1 MLFGSW
7 KGVFELLQ
15 QWRWESGRD
24 LKCEIG
30 DQFMLLRVYLFGK
43 AEAKFATGKEDIM
56 ASEDVKTSHD
66 KQMWIKYYCE
76 ECETW
81 ETREMFEVTKLSVAQ
96 ATPAGAC
103 ALWSWGC
110 SKLVR
115 HGSFQTFRVDQLNN
129 ADGHDVPNL
138 DFPSIESPATTRPF
152 REKTR
157 PRNTDAAEEVSP
169 PQTVPSAQSNGSSQ
183 SKRPKRNVSSTYARD
198 LATGTNSPINSQG
211 GVTSSSPDE
220 VQDENRSKDSEIAAD
235 TAGPESPG
243 VIDAEHL
250 DDKIQKRPKRLTAGD
265 RGLAQAL
272 QYEKPARVT
281 TKSLAEVNNV
291 KPSQPSLATMKR
303 PKRVT
308 AGLRGLL
315 LSKENARPLPRILS
329 KKVDKKEEVH
339 GVRTRSSAI
348 AKKTFKNRRL
358 GDLY

>member
-152 REKTR
+152 REVILQLKLCDTFVVTLIKQTR
-157 PRNTDAAEEVSP
+157 IIDELL
-169 PQTVPSAQSNGSSQ
+169 VPCISVHFRIVLWEGFCKLILALIEIGIPKSA
-183 SKRPKRNVSSTYARD
+183 
-198 LATGTNSPINSQG
+198 
-211 GVTSSSPDE
+211 
-220 VQDENRSKDSEIAAD
+220 
-235 TAGPESPG
+235 
-243 VIDAEHL
+243 
-250 DDKIQKRPKRLTAGD
+250 
-265 RGLAQAL
+265 
-272 QYEKPARVT
+272 
-281 TKSLAEVNNV
+281 
-291 KPSQPSLATMKR
+291 
-303 PKRVT
+303 
-308 AGLRGLL
+308 
-315 LSKENARPLPRILS
+315 
-329 KKVDKKEEVH
+329 
-339 GVRTRSSAI
+339 
-348 AKKTFKNRRL
+348 
-358 GDLY
+358 